1 MSKMKFER
9 VFQTVAHM
17 LGENPTI
24 ELPPEELQERIKEL
38 QSCFQG
44 LAGGHESF
52 ANAFLMTLKYQ
63 VKKMNLN
70 KFNQMRL
77 VVDQQINSEDIDP
90 TTAWVTTYAESYPYK
105 ATEFSLRCEDNCN
118 ELEAF
123 FDYTCYPDV
132 AKIAKELYC
141 K

>member
-1 MSKMKFER
+1 MKFER

-24 ELPPEELQERIKEL
+24 ELQPEELQERIKEL

-63 VKKMNLN
+63 VKKMNLS
-70 KFNQMRL
+70 KFTAMRI
-77 VVDQQINSEDIDP
+77 VVDQQIAEGVDP
-90 TTAWVTTYAESYPYK
+90 TTAWLTTYADSYQYK
-105 ATEFSLRCEDNCN
+105 ATEFSLRCEDNCD
-118 ELEAF
+118 ELVAF
-123 FDYTCYPDV
+123 FDYTCYPNV
-132 AKIAKELYC
+132 ASIAKELYC